1 MNGFSSVLGFICI
14 ALIDIILWSMLIR
27 AILSLF
33 TDGGVILSFVYSITE
48 PIIIPVRKVLEK
60 FNVSSALPIDLSFL
74 ITYLLLSVLSTVL
87 GIWF

>member
-48 PIIIPVRKVLEK
+48 PVIIPVRKVLEK

>member
-1 MNGFSSVLGFICI
+1 
-14 ALIDIILWSMLIR
+14 MLIR

-33 TDGGVILSFVYSITE
+33 TEGGVILSFVYSITE